1 MTSSVTIEVK
11 MPLAKQLVERQQAK
25 KGHGIVTL
33 FNFASISSAIWREAR
48 WGSPWAYKYLLR
60 ISHFID
66 VCEALLDDV
75 YDDRLKQ
82 AELMSNRIGNMF
94 NGQAV
99 DPITI
104 ELKFGNPY
112 AFHAA
117 HLVEKYDEVVS
128 ALDSASPG
136 ILTRRE
142 RDRVIRLVT
151 QRMRA
156 VLHSVYGFK
165 RLDLQGT
172 FDANSPEVQ
181 SAIQAQGAVNDIF
194 SGHRHTCLY
203 EPVAF
208 IV

>member
-1 MTSSVTIEVK
+1 MTSTLQIELVT
-11 MPLAKQLVERQQAK
+11 PLAKQLVEKQEPR
-25 KGHGIVTL
+25 KGYGLVSL

-60 ISHFID
+60 VSHFID

-75 YDDRLKQ
+75 YDDRLRQ
-82 AELMSNRIGNMF
+82 AEEMSNQVGLMF
-94 NGQAV
+94 HGRVATPSTV
-99 DPITI
+99 

-117 HLVEKYDEVVS
+117 HLIAKYDQVVR
-128 ALDSASPG
+128 AVDSSSPA

-142 RDRVIRLVT
+142 RDRVIGLATR
-151 QRMRA
+151 RMRG

-165 RLDLQGT
+165 RLGLKEA
-172 FDANSPEVQ
+172 FDARAPGLDGLIASM
-181 SAIQAQGAVNDIF
+181 GAVNDIF
-194 SGHRHTCLY
+194 SGHRQVCIY

-208 IV
+208 VI